1 MSLTA
6 DVGEVS
12 TLSTGLDSVSE
23 LTGDTTPAHLIAG
36 REVELQKGDTDIQ
49 WRYVGDTDWTDIVE
63 LTEITGPTGSQGIQG
78 ETGPVGPQGP
88 TGDTGAT
95 GPQGPQGLKG
105 DTGDTGPQGIQGETG
120 PVGPQGPQG
129 EAGSVGPQG
138 PQGIQGETG
147 AKGDTGDQGP
157 QGIQGIQGIQGE
169 TGATGPQGPQGE
181 TGLTGPTGPQ
191 GDKGDTG
198 DTGPQGPTGD
208 TGATGNG
215 ISSVVLTSGNHAAGT
230 TDTYTIAFTDTSTTT
245 FSVYNGTDGEGAG
258 DMLASVYDPNAKA
271 ADAFGMAN
279 MVEGTTNKIFTA
291 TERAKLSGI
300 ADNANNY
307 THPSTHS
314 ADIIVDGTTNKAY
327 TATEKTKLSGI
338 ASGAEVNVNAD
349 WNASSGDAQILN
361 KPSLATVATSGSY
374 TDLSNKPS
382 IPSALSALTDDS
394 THRLVTDTEKS
405 TWNGKADSSH
415 THGSVTSDGKIGA
428 TAGLIV
434 TTGDNGILR
443 AQTQEE
449 AGIGSYKIG
458 DVKTTIRSDLGSD
471 WLLCNGDI
479 ITPGSYPDLAK
490 ILPVYPKNTWTLHTC
505 GTETFMSVDSDG
517 TYWVAVGTNGAL
529 YYATDPTGTWTAN
542 NQGSNTLYRVKY
554 IDGVWFALGLNGTLL
569 YTTDPTGTWTVNNQG
584 TSTLYDINKFN
595 GKYVIV
601 GSSGIVYYTDDY
613 TGTWTLNTQ
622 GSTVHKTITIYD
634 GVLYTDG
641 GTTLYYTDD
650 VTADTWSTYTLP
662 VVANEANPF
671 TIQDGYFCFINNDR
685 VYYNTVLGSGW
696 AYDRAESDSLVQCV
710 RKTHG
715 YWFCAH
721 MDNASGNGK
730 MYILSSDKPDGAWS
744 LKFTA
749 TSNYLYFADVVC
761 GYLIALGEAGSI
773 YVVPCT
779 LPVETSNA
787 GYVYIKAV

>member
-6 DVGEVS
+6 DIGEVS
-12 TLSTGLDSVSE
+12 TLSTGLESVSE

-129 EAGSVGPQG
+129 ETGLTGPQG

-208 TGATGNG
+208 TGAMGNG

-230 TDTYTIAFTDTSTTT
+230 TDTYTITFTDTSTTT

-291 TERAKLSGI
+291 TERTKLSGI

-361 KPSLATVATSGSY
+361 KPSLATVAASGSY

-415 THGSVTSDGKIGA
+415 THGSVTSDGKIGS
-428 TAGLIV
+428 TSGLVV
-434 TTGDNGILR
+434 TT
-443 AQTQEE
+443 
-449 AGIGSYKIG
+449 
-458 DVKTTIRSDLGSD
+458 
-471 WLLCNGDI
+471 
-479 ITPGSYPDLAK
+479 
-490 ILPVYPKNTWTLHTC
+490 
-505 GTETFMSVDSDG
+505 
-517 TYWVAVGTNGAL
+517 GTNGAL
-529 YYATDPTGTWTAN
+529 QAQTKRQAMIADIGQLQWTLLQSYTNAGTFTWTAPDIYGDGSDYEIDIFLIGGGGSGGAGKACYSTTN
-542 NQGSNTLYRVKY
+542 NVAAVGGASGKTKAFSVTVTPGNDYTLVVGAGGAAAVTSTSSLAYTNGNNGGASSFNGVSVDGGGGGLANYSTSTVLLNGSDGGQGSSFAKAYGYDFAEAPAMGIYPNIGETTAGGKTWPLMAFNPFDLSKTLGAGGGSGGRSTGDSYSKVQTVP
-554 IDGVWFALGLNGTLL
+554 ILEDGLSAGAGICT
-569 YTTDPTGTWTVNNQG
+569 YG
-584 TSTLYDINKFN
+584 TSSP
-595 GKYVIV
+595 V
-601 GSSGIVYYTDDY
+601 GNSATSPGSG
-613 TGTWTLNTQ
+613 G
-622 GSTVHKTITIYD
+622 
-634 GVLYTDG
+634 G
-641 GTTLYYTDD
+641 GTCLT
-650 VTADTWSTYTLP
+650 
-662 VVANEANPF
+662 
-671 TIQDGYFCFINNDR
+671 NNSSW
-685 VYYNTVLGSGW
+685 TGKATSG
-696 AYDRAESDSLVQCV
+696 AGA
-710 RKTHG
+710 
-715 YWFCAH
+715 
-721 MDNASGNGK
+721 
-730 MYILSSDKPDGAWS
+730 DGAV
-744 LKFTA
+744 KIYTRK
-749 TSNYLYFADVVC
+749 
-761 GYLIALGEAGSI
+761 AL
-773 YVVPCT
+773 V
-779 LPVETSNA
+779 
-787 GYVYIKAV
+787 